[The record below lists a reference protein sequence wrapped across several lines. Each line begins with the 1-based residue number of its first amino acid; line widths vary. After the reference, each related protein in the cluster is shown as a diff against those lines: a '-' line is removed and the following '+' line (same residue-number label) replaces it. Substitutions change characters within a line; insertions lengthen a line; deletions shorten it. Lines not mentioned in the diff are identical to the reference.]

1 MGEAQFEFID
11 TLVAIEIER
20 IVRAAA
26 NCGECLSTS
35 HVATQITKI
44 FPNMD
49 LSERD
54 LVDQIIVIASKAGVP
69 LEINSTHVSA
79 PGVEFADRDRGPTCS
94 SA

>member
-11 TLVAIEIER
+11 TLVTIEIER
-20 IVRAAA
+20 IVRAAG

-35 HVATQITKI
+35 HVAAQITKI

-49 LSERD
+49 LNERD
-54 LVDQIIVIASKAGVP
+54 LVDKIIVIASKAGVP

-79 PGVEFADRDRGPTCS
+79 PSMEVADQDRSPTCS
-94 SA
+94 RA